1 MKIAGKPCEGEPHAR
16 FESAGGGNGLPKGTT
31 APPLDHTASVV
42 NKSPLKGDIMLK
54 LSSISNAA
62 QSYLQKGFTPDVL
75 PGCANFVSHCM
86 DAAGGSLGIIS
97 YVPNLVDKCEKVPP
111 TKVET
116 GMPVVFERTYD
127 AVSPAGIGPEDDMT
141 HIGILIIETDGLY
154 FIDYGGS
161 PAKVRK
167 QKLEGWWL
175 DRVQFCLK
183 PPGFGSASANP
194 STTSNSSNSS
204 EKPNSSEYRQVKLF
218 YHPATPQVKIII
230 DGKEE
235 LVDEMMLSIRTNN
248 NQELF
253 VLNHKFDEYPYLNL
267 DKERGKIKA
276 LEWHLKWEVG

>member
-1 MKIAGKPCEGEPHAR
+1 MH
-16 FESAGGGNGLPKGTT
+16 GLNRQEVETGCQKALPRHLLTI
-31 APPLDHTASVV
+31 LVD
-42 NKSPLKGDIMLK
+42 KSPLKGDIMFK

-62 QSYLQKGFTPDVL
+62 QSYLQKGFIPDVL

-97 YVPNLVDKCEKVPP
+97 YVPNLVDRCEKVPP
-111 TKVET
+111 TKVEP
-116 GMPVVFERTYD
+116 GMLVVFERTYD
-127 AVSPAGIGPEDDMT
+127 AVAPSGIGPEDDMT
-141 HIGILIIETDGLY
+141 HVGIYAGDGY
-154 FIDYGGS
+154 FYDYGGS

-183 PPGFGSASANP
+183 PPGFGSSQTN
-194 STTSNSSNSS
+194 TNSS
-204 EKPNSSEYRQVKLF
+204 EKPDSSDFHQIKMF